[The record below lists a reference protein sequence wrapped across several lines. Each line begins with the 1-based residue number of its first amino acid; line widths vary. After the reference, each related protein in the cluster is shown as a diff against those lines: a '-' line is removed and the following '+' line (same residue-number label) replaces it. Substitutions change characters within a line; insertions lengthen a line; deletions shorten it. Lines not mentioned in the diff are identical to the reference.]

1 MALADDDEWSADEL
15 VLEIMTRPPAERA
28 RKMVEIVRM
37 FEDGV
42 KARFPDR
49 SHDQLRM
56 YTDAFVMKLWT
67 RIFEI
72 SGSGGGGA
80 TGRPS

>member
-1 MALADDDEWSADEL
+1 MAPTSEDDEWSADGL
-15 VLEIMTRPPAERA
+15 VLEIMSRPPAERA

-37 FEDGV
+37 FEEGV

-49 SHDQLRM
+49 SRDQLRA
-56 YTDAFVMKLWT
+56 YTDTFVIKLRT

-72 SGSGGGGA
+72 SASGGGP
-80 TGRPS
+80 TGSA